1 MSDKDSVD
9 WQPRSRK
16 PKPSAADSTQANSTK
31 ADAAKAR
38 APQADPGGLTV
49 SALLELPAEVR
60 QLVRWMTR
68 KGKVSLPEIFEHY
81 KSDEATARAHL
92 DILKAQ
98 GVLQEI
104 REQGVLSYRL
114 LMGGKSNRPSVSEK
128 TWRSLDQ
135 RRLQTIKRRLY
146 EIFEETVP
154 NERGTTWFHTI
165 NKVLII
171 VSVLVAMAGTVA
183 TLHTPYQAWFLAIRQ
198 VTAIIFTAEYV
209 LRLWVCTFPQQYR
222 HPVWGRL
229 RFALTP
235 LIVLDLLAIA
245 TLNIAAWGSYVEGQ
259 ELEILVIARM
269 ARYTGA
275 LKTLFAVFNLRRREL
290 TATFILLLTLLVFSS
305 TVLYLV
311 EYRAQ
316 PEVFS
321 SIPAAM
327 WWGVITLTTI
337 GYGDMIPITALGRFL
352 GGCVALLGFGLF
364 ALPAGIIASGFAEEL
379 QKRNTNYLANE
390 IGKRL
395 SQGKIDT
402 CPHCGKPLK

>member
-1 MSDKDSVD
+1 
-9 WQPRSRK
+9 
-16 PKPSAADSTQANSTK
+16 
-31 ADAAKAR
+31 
-38 APQADPGGLTV
+38 
-49 SALLELPAEVR
+49 
-60 QLVRWMTR
+60 
-68 KGKVSLPEIFEHY
+68 
-81 KSDEATARAHL
+81 
-92 DILKAQ
+92 
-98 GVLQEI
+98 
-104 REQGVLSYRL
+104 
-114 LMGGKSNRPSVSEK
+114 
-128 TWRSLDQ
+128 
-135 RRLQTIKRRLY
+135 
-146 EIFEETVP
+146 
-154 NERGTTWFHTI
+154 
-165 NKVLII
+165 
-171 VSVLVAMAGTVA
+171 
-183 TLHTPYQAWFLAIRQ
+183 
-198 VTAIIFTAEYV
+198 
-209 LRLWVCTFPQQYR
+209 
-222 HPVWGRL
+222 
-229 RFALTP
+229 
-235 LIVLDLLAIA
+235 
-245 TLNIAAWGSYVEGQ
+245 
-259 ELEILVIARM
+259 M